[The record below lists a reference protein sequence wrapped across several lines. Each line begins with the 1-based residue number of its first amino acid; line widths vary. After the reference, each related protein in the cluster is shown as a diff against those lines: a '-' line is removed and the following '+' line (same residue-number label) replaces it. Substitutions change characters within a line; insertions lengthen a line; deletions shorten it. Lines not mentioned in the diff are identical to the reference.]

1 MEAVAHRPGNPAL
14 TSFEWARAHPLAQR
28 FTRQYPAST
37 PVLVLVGA
45 MVLWFYVFAVPVVWR
60 QDRFA
65 TFDHDLGIWD
75 QYVWLLAHGKVNA
88 LITVRGLTPF
98 GFHASPAML
107 LFVPFYWLGAGP
119 NFLDLTMI
127 GFLCLGA
134 MPVFRA
140 ARHHLGNEWQAL
152 VLAIAFLVNFA
163 GQWMLQETFHPE
175 VMAITPLLFAYL
187 AAIEG
192 RWRAFALWIYFALLW
207 KEDVALAVLMLGFV
221 LAVRGT
227 RTVTRRVGP
236 AATRKAGLYAMLAAV
251 VWFLVM
257 FRLVIPHF
265 SPAGAF
271 TDNLFGDL
279 GASPTDLVRTSITNP
294 HLVQEHLA
302 LSNPF
307 DYIRQL
313 TASFGFVAF
322 LSPLLLLVGLP
333 QTAINL
339 LGSYNFFWT
348 TRDHYAAIPLLA
360 ATLASTEGPARFKK
374 PGIRRFLL
382 GAVAVGAFFTCISWG
397 ISPLSADFRNGF
409 WPLEQTP
416 QQQQLAAAVAIPG
429 PDDVVSS
436 TYFLVPHLTHRD
448 QAYTFPNPWIPI
460 NWGVHDEN
468 RPDPNQVDWIIVNP
482 STLNEMDKGA
492 LVSAL
497 TEPGHLLVAGEQ
509 PKPPF
514 PVDIAT
520 VADPALWTVVA
531 NRPDL
536 LIVHRVRA

>member
-14 TSFEWARAHPLAQR
+14 TSFEWARAHPLTQR
-28 FTRQYPAST
+28 LTREGKT
-37 PVLVLVGA
+37 TGPVLVLAAA
-45 MVLWFYVFAVPVVWR
+45 MLIWFTAFAVPVVWR

-88 LITVRGLTPF
+88 LITVRGLSPF

-119 NFLDLTMI
+119 NFLNLTMI
-127 GFLCLGA
+127 GWLCVGA
-134 MPVFRA
+134 VPVFRA
-140 ARHHLGNEWQAL
+140 ARHHLRNEWHAL
-152 VLAIAFLVNFA
+152 ILAVAFLVNFA
-163 GQWMLQETFHPE
+163 GQWMMQETFHPE
-175 VMAITPLLFAYL
+175 VMAITPMLFAYV

-221 LAVRGT
+221 MAIRGT
-227 RTVTRRVGP
+227 RTVTRRIGP
-236 AATRKAGLYAMLAAV
+236 AATRKAGLYAMVAALA
-251 VWFLVM
+251 WFFVM
-257 FRLVIPHF
+257 IRLVIPHF

-271 TDNLFGDL
+271 TDNLFGNL
-279 GASPTDLVRTSITNP
+279 GSSPTDLARTTVTNP
-294 HLVQEHLA
+294 GLVREHLA

-307 DYIRQL
+307 DYVRQL

-333 QTAINL
+333 QAAINL
-339 LGSYNFFWT
+339 LGIYNFFWT

-360 ATLASTEGPARFKK
+360 TTLASTEGPARVKK
-374 PGIRRFLL
+374 LGVRRFLL

-397 ISPLSADFRNGF
+397 ISPLSAEYRNGF
-409 WPLEQTP
+409 WPLDPSP
-416 QQQQLAAAVAIPG
+416 QQAQLDAAVATPG
-429 PDDVVSS
+429 PDEVVSS
-436 TYFLVPHLTHRD
+436 MYFLVPHLTHRD

-482 STLNEMDKGA
+482 SSLNDMDKGA

-497 TEPGHLLVAGEQ
+497 KDPGHLLVAGEQ
-509 PKPPF
+509 AKPPF
-514 PVDIAT
+514 PKNLSSL
-520 VADPALWTVVA
+520 ADPAVWTVVA
-531 NRPDL
+531 DRPDL
-536 LIVHRVRA
+536 LMLHRVRP